1 MLIRDQGLAF
11 IEWEHFWP
19 IRKLLAESHLRGRSN
34 ARTTQVNAVDTSSV
48 VFCNICAVGTQTEES
63 KDPDWEEWILNGV
76 VEDVDIDLKDEGTI
90 AEGEYRVCA
99 LETQLEEEEEFEPP
113 KGISPP
119 HAGDEY
125 DRECE
130 KCRQALGM
138 RRLHRHGKSESRNV
152 LSVDLSGPHPE
163 AVGTRFK
170 YMLVAV
176 FNHDP
181 QEKNLPFVRGLST
194 KTAKETCEAIESVLA
209 ELNSILGEQTVVR
222 VHTDAGK
229 EFVNKAVTEM
239 LRSKGIH
246 TTTTGGYD
254 PKANG
259 RAERYVG
266 LMKQRATSYL
276 IHAGIPLK
284 FWYWACTQAAYMY
297 RATVLGLKLPSDAP
311 TFGNRVLVR
320 DPKAED
326 KRFTKRTKE
335 AIFLC
340 WDTSVIQ
347 GAYAMTTKEDGSHT
361 MVAVSGPRPWPRPDC
376 KEVWHLEE
384 EPNGDNT
391 VWISNKG
398 RLIWT
403 PPDNT
408 EVVTFEERNYPDL
421 KVE

>member
-1 MLIRDQGLAF
+1 MA
-11 IEWEHFWP
+11 
-19 IRKLLAESHLRGRSN
+19 
-34 ARTTQVNAVDTSSV
+34 
-48 VFCNICAVGTQTEES
+48 FCNICDVGTQTEES

-99 LETQLEEEEEFEPP
+99 LETQLEEEDEFEPP

-170 YMLVAV
+170 CMLVAV

-222 VHTDAGK
+222 VHADAGK

-239 LRSKGIH
+239 LRSKGIY
-246 TTTTGGYD
+246 TTTTGGL
-254 PKANG
+254 
-259 RAERYVG
+259 R
-266 LMKQRATSYL
+266 S
-276 IHAGIPLK
+276 
-284 FWYWACTQAAYMY
+284 
-297 RATVLGLKLPSDAP
+297 
-311 TFGNRVLVR
+311 
-320 DPKAED
+320 
-326 KRFTKRTKE
+326 
-335 AIFLC
+335 
-340 WDTSVIQ
+340 
-347 GAYAMTTKEDGSHT
+347 
-361 MVAVSGPRPWPRPDC
+361 
-376 KEVWHLEE
+376 
-384 EPNGDNT
+384 
-391 VWISNKG
+391 KG
-398 RLIWT
+398 KWT
-403 PPDNT
+403 G
-408 EVVTFEERNYPDL
+408 
-421 KVE
+421 